1 MLFGPVT
8 GHINNLFNR
17 VIHRLVDDPAG
28 SAAGFFA
35 DSGEE
40 PGILEIVS
48 AVIVN
53 NGKSE
58 TGRQEPPEGR
68 GRSVEEKVAGFLGN
82 GG

>member
-28 SAAGFFA
+28 STAGFFA
-35 DSGEE
+35 DSAEE

-48 AVIVN
+48 VVIVL
-53 NGKSE
+53 NGKKE
-58 TGRQEPPEGR
+58 AGRQDAL
-68 GRSVEEKVAGFLGN
+68 K
-82 GG
+82 